1 MDDTGSKE
9 PEGSNTA
16 TPGKRSNRARPEKL
30 QQKVLALVRKH
41 YSGGEGERFGPTL
54 AAEHLSE
61 EHGIELD
68 AETLRRW
75 MLKAGLWSRVR
86 KSKRYRSR
94 RQRKA
99 HFGELL
105 QLDGSFH
112 RWLEDRAEQGCL
124 INLVDDA
131 TGMAVAQFAEEETTW
146 AVADVLRKWVER
158 NGIPRAIYTDWKSVY
173 HAKPEQEGSER
184 QRSQFGHVRPAR
196 HRIDRGQL
204 AAGQGT
210 SGAASR
216 HASRPAGEETPA
228 AGNRYQRKL
237 GYSGSDIPFAPYL
250 PQLRHLPSRQP

>member
-1 MDDTGSKE
+1 VESGRTWLSAEEVRGAGVMERVAKGELTQKAAAAKLGICYRQLKRLY
-9 PEGSNTA
+9 GRYRKQGAGGLKHGNA
-16 TPGKRSNRARPEKL
+16 GRRSNRARPEKL

-41 YSGGEGERFGPTL
+41 SSGGEGERFGPTL

-158 NGIPRAIYTDWKSVY
+158 NGIPRAIYTDWKSCIT
-173 HAKPEQEGSER
+173 PS
-184 QRSQFGHVRPAR
+184 RSKK
-196 HRIDRGQL
+196 
-204 AAGQGT
+204 
-210 SGAASR
+210 AASGR
-216 HASRPAGEETPA
+216 GASSDKCAP
-228 AGNRYQRKL
+228 
-237 GYSGSDIPFAPYL
+237 GSA
-250 PQLRHLPSRQP
+250 SN